1 MLNAV
6 LGQPGSPLRIL
17 CLGAHSDDIEI
28 GCGGTLLR
36 LLGERPG
43 SSVHWVVFSS
53 NADREKEARASA
65 SAFLERARGSTV
77 DVHDFRES
85 FLPMVATTVKEKFE
99 ELKPV
104 APEVVFTHRLEDR
117 HQDHRTIAEL
127 TWNTFRDHL
136 VVEYEIPKYEGDLG
150 QPNLFVPLTAGT
162 AKTKVDLLMR
172 HFPSQLSRSWFTPE
186 TFFALMRLRGIE
198 CNASEGLAE
207 AFSVRKLRL

>member
-1 MLNAV
+1 VLNAV
-6 LGQPGSPLRIL
+6 LGRPGSPLRIL

-36 LLGERPG
+36 LLDERPG

-53 NADREKEARASA
+53 NAERELEARVSA
-65 SAFLERARGSTV
+65 SAFLQRAGGSTI
-77 DVHDFRES
+77 DVHAFRES
-85 FLPMVATTVKEKFE
+85 FLPMVATDVKERFE
-99 ELKPV
+99 ALKPV

-136 VVEYEIPKYEGDLG
+136 IIEYEIPKYEGDLG
-150 QPNLFVPLTAGT
+150 LPNLFVPLSADT
-162 AKTKVDLLMR
+162 AKRKVDLLMR

-186 TFFALMRLRGIE
+186 TFLALMRLRGIE
-198 CNASEGLAE
+198 CNASEGVAE
-207 AFSVRKLRL
+207 AFTARKLRL